1 VKDFN
6 TTVFLKRLKIFKKV
20 LTRQERKTLKG
31 QALSGDLDGAKK
43 GLDNLLKSKT
53 TEARKDL
60 MK

>member
-1 VKDFN
+1 MKDFN

-43 GLDNLLKSKT
+43 GLDKILKGKR
-53 TEARKDL
+53 A
-60 MK
+60 MI